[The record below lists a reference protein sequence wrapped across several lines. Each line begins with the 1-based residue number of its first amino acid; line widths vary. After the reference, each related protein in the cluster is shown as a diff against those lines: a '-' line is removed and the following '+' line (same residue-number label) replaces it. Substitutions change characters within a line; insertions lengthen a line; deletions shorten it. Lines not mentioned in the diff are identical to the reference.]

1 MQLWQQLAL
10 CTVLILFHALP
21 LLNATCS
28 AGKTGST
35 CTNCVAG
42 KYKSV
47 TGTAA
52 CINCVAGKY
61 SPHIAATSES
71 TCVMCAAGKYS
82 LNPAAIS
89 ESTCRLCLAGTWS
102 SWPGSSQPCVS
113 CVSGK
118 FSVTAGATQESTCIA
133 CTAGKYSYDS
143 AATFCDICGDGKYS
157 DTAQAI
163 DCINCLPG
171 KYSGQEGASSVEA
184 CIDCPAGKTSSSYGA
199 ISDSVCKV
207 PVVPIPPSL
216 QSCIAG
222 QYGTRQRLALQV
234 SLSSLSGNTAI
245 DVDFSGNYYSW
256 RDCVDQTCKPFVYR
270 NAPAS
275 LPTNER
281 LREANSIWLRNDGK
295 FVACPQS
302 YSCSTDWSWTSA
314 DLNDKCA
321 DYDSTS
327 VYDTQTLCKNTAFI
341 NTKCCTC
348 KLYWTSMKMYFISIE
363 HFTTCEAVI
372 EPALHSVYSA
382 GLNRAAGHLAYDT
395 PSRSFYSQNPFCYHN
410 DPNTNEIKLTL
421 CFGGATY
428 GMVSI
433 CVDSVTQN
441 ECACPT
447 ATTTSTPQPTTSTT
461 VLPTTTTSTP
471 RPTTTTT
478 TTPEPTTTTTTPQP
492 LPLLPPCID
501 GLQSNLIDPM
511 VCQQPK
517 KIPMVF
523 KMQKNCAW
531 AEMYQNDGLPWIYP
545 EEGERVRGGV

>member
-10 CTVLILFHALP
+10 CTVLILFHSLP
-21 LLNATCS
+21 LLNATCIV
-28 AGKTGST
+28 GKTGST

-71 TCVMCAAGKYS
+71 TCVMCEAGKYS
-82 LNPAAIS
+82 FNPAAIS

-143 AATFCDICGDGKYS
+143 AATFCDICGAGKYS

-184 CIDCPAGKTSSSYGA
+184 CIDCPAGKTSSSYGT
-199 ISDSVCKV
+199 ISNSVCQV

-216 QSCIAG
+216 SSCVAG
-222 QYGTRQRLALQV
+222 QYGTKQRLALQV

-281 LREANSIWLRNDGK
+281 LREANSIWLRNDGSRLRTG
-295 FVACPQS
+295 ARLLRL
-302 YSCSTDWSWTSA
+302 SA
-314 DLNDKCA
+314 EHYNAGGRGNTYQRVQVPAWVRRRELCA
-321 DYDSTS
+321 
-327 VYDTQTLCKNTAFI
+327 VRRWLLQ
-341 NTKCCTC
+341 
-348 KLYWTSMKMYFISIE
+348 
-363 HFTTCEAVI
+363 
-372 EPALHSVYSA
+372 
-382 GLNRAAGHLAYDT
+382 
-395 PSRSFYSQNPFCYHN
+395 
-410 DPNTNEIKLTL
+410 
-421 CFGGATY
+421 GG
-428 GMVSI
+428 
-433 CVDSVTQN
+433 DD
-441 ECACPT
+441 
-447 ATTTSTPQPTTSTT
+447 
-461 VLPTTTTSTP
+461 
-471 RPTTTTT
+471 RR
-478 TTPEPTTTTTTPQP
+478 
-492 LPLLPPCID
+492 
-501 GLQSNLIDPM
+501 
-511 VCQQPK
+511 
-517 KIPMVF
+517 
-523 KMQKNCAW
+523 
-531 AEMYQNDGLPWIYP
+531 
-545 EEGERVRGGV
+545 RVRGLPPRRDDGLRALGRAGRLRGIARLLRRFKLSALRRRLLQADHRLRQLQAVPRRRNLAVRLHHRASMRLLAAGLAGHSWVGSLVACDHDTSFYFVQGFPSSYTNGRN